1 MSGHI
6 LVGACE
12 GNYVLKFSGDIRVGL
27 CGSLDAFCE
36 RMLDAADFR
45 SVIVDLAET
54 LAIDSTALGC
64 LARLSLAVQ
73 RIQVKIPTLICRSSD
88 IERVLLNMGF
98 DDVFAIVAEANV
110 QDVELVDIPAVV
122 EQEARQR
129 VIEAHKVLMSLND
142 SNRAAFKSLVD
153 ALEQDKEQ

>member
-73 RIQVKIPTLICRSSD
+73 RIQAKIPTLICRSSD

-153 ALEQDKEQ
+153 ALEHDKEQ

>member
-73 RIQVKIPTLICRSSD
+73 RIQAKIPTLICRSSD

>member
-73 RIQVKIPTLICRSSD
+73 RIQAKIPTLICRSSD

-142 SNRAAFKSLVD
+142 SNRAAFKSLVN
-153 ALEQDKEQ
+153 ALEQDTEQ

>member
-73 RIQVKIPTLICRSSD
+73 RIQAKIPTLICRSSD

-153 ALEQDKEQ
+153 ALEQDTEQ